1 MKTYQIELTQSE
13 LNRVMSGLL
22 SYANHCRVHS
32 ANNTAVTCE
41 TLYDKLFEISCPA
54 PVLVPSSDK
63 GGAPSLPN
71 LDLFDDLP
79 PAFFG
84 GQ

>member
-1 MKTYQIELTQSE
+1 MKTYTLELTQSE

-22 SYANHCRVHS
+22 SYVNHCRDRNVH
-32 ANNTAVTCE
+32 NIAVSCE

-54 PVLVPSSDK
+54 PVLVPSLDES
-63 GGAPSLPN
+63 GAPSLPN